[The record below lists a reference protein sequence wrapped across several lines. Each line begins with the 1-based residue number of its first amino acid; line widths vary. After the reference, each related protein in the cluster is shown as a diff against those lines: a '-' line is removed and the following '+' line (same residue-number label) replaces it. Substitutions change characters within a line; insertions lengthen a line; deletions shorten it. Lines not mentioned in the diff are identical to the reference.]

1 MKVDQGDFVYYDS
14 LDFIQLI
21 LYWYLVFNKT
31 MQFIPRGA
39 DDRNIELVRQITS
52 FINKIKFVI

>member
-1 MKVDQGDFVYYDS
+1 MNVDQGDFVYYDS

-21 LYWYLVFNKT
+21 LYWYLVFSKT
-31 MQFIPRGA
+31 MRFIPRGE

-52 FINKIKFVI
+52 FINKIKFII